1 MQRTLVCRLAN
12 LGALGQQHM
21 AGWMCLNKYAKFATF
36 VRAEAAADFFFFLL
50 VFLFLLPLLL
60 ALTLP
65 EAQDLFFR
73 HFVDISARPK
83 REGQWVVCGSLGGL
97 GDWSVLAGH

>member
-1 MQRTLVCRLAN
+1 
-12 LGALGQQHM
+12 M

-36 VRAEAAADFFFFLL
+36 VRAEADFFFFLVFFL
-50 VFLFLLPLLL
+50 FLFLFLLRLLL

>member
-1 MQRTLVCRLAN
+1 
-12 LGALGQQHM
+12 M

-50 VFLFLLPLLL
+50 VFFLFLFLLPLLL

-83 REGQWVVCGSLGGL
+83 REGQWVVCGSLGRL